1 MFDFTSLS
9 ADELLA
15 RQADLQTRADAI
27 TSELREN
34 AEGMD
39 ADALTAE
46 ADSNIAERQAIAAEL
61 EQRKAAAQAAAEERK
76 ADFEA
81 GDKTIER
88 SNDMSENRFAIDS
101 VEYRDAWVKNLIGRS
116 MSEEERAALTA
127 SAAVIPQMTVN
138 EVWDKLVKPAELLGK
153 VDVSQFPN
161 YVRFPKATTVNA
173 AAGQAIGTT
182 ITEASDVLGYVD
194 LVPNEYVKLLTVK
207 SDIENMA
214 IPAVHDWIVDNLV
227 NSIRYA
233 INKDILVGTGTNS
246 CKGITASVNASAT
259 ALTAA
264 GVTKADCLKIMA
276 ALPAVHHAGA
286 IWIMTPG
293 LFYGEVMAATQLNDY
308 VINNGFETKLF
319 GHDVVLMSEAL
330 VSSKETIFFGDPKA
344 YKVNIFKALE
354 VKQFE
359 TATTTNLQ
367 FRGDTLAD
375 GELLD
380 TTAFV
385 RFAKT

>member
-1 MFDFTSLS
+1 M
-9 ADELLA
+9 
-15 RQADLQTRADAI
+15 
-27 TSELREN
+27 
-34 AEGMD
+34 
-39 ADALTAE
+39 
-46 ADSNIAERQAIAAEL
+46 
-61 EQRKAAAQAAAEERK
+61 EEK
-76 ADFEA
+76 
-81 GDKTIER
+81 
-88 SNDMSENRFAIDS
+88 RFAIDS
-101 VEYRDAWVKNLIGRS
+101 VEYRDAWVKNLINRPLD
-116 MSEEERAALTA
+116 EEERAALTA

-207 SDIENMA
+207 SDIANMA
-214 IPAVHDWIVDNLV
+214 IPAVHDWIVNNLV
-227 NSIRYA
+227 DTIRYA

-246 CKGITASVNASAT
+246 LKGITASVNASAT

-286 IWIMTPG
+286 IWIMTPE

-308 VINNGFETKLF
+308 IINNGFETKLF

-344 YKVNIFKALE
+344 YKCNIFKALE

>member
-1 MFDFTSLS
+1 MFDFTEMTAEQLFTRSAELS
-9 ADELLA
+9 ERAAVIEQEIQQEGADVETLA
-15 RQADLQTRADAI
+15 QEADLNVEERKAI
-27 TSELREN
+27 T
-34 AEGMD
+34 
-39 ADALTAE
+39 
-46 ADSNIAERQAIAAEL
+46 AEL
-61 EQRKAAAQAAAEERK
+61 ENRKAEAKKAEEQRK

-81 GDKTIER
+81 GSTKIER
-88 SNDMSENRFAIDS
+88 SNEMNEKRFAVDS
-101 VEYRDAWVKNLIGRS
+101 VEYRDAWVKKLIGRS
-116 MSEEERAALTA
+116 LNEEERDALAA
-127 SAAVIPQMTVN
+127 SGAVIPTMTVN
-138 EVWDKLVKPAELLGK
+138 DVWDKLVKPAELLGK

-182 ITEASDVLGYVD
+182 ITEASDVIGYVD

-207 SDIENMA
+207 SDIANMA
-214 IPAVHDWIVDNLV
+214 IPAVHDWIVNNLV
-227 NSIRYA
+227 DSIRYA
-233 INKDILVGTGTNS
+233 INKDILVGTGTNAL
-246 CKGITASVNASAT
+246 KGITVSVNASAT

-276 ALPAVHHAGA
+276 ALPAQHHAGA
-286 IWIMTPG
+286 VWIMTPE

-319 GHDVVLMSEAL
+319 GHDVVLMSEAKI
-330 VSSKETIFFGDPKA
+330 SSKETIFFGDPKA
-344 YKVNIFKALE
+344 YKCNIFKALE

>member
-1 MFDFTSLS
+1 MFDFKSMTAEQLITRS
-9 ADELLA
+9 AELA
-15 RQADLQTRADAI
+15 ERAAVI
-27 TSELREN
+27 EEELRGEN
-34 AEGMD
+34 AD
-39 ADALTAE
+39 VDALAAE
-46 ADSNIAERQAIAAEL
+46 TESNIAERKAISEEL
-61 EQRKAAAQAAAEERK
+61 EARKAAAKAAEEQRK

-81 GDKTIER
+81 GSTKIER
-88 SNDMSENRFAIDS
+88 SNEMNEKRFAVDS
-101 VEYRDAWVKNLIGRS
+101 VEYRDAWVKHLINRPL
-116 MSEEERAALTA
+116 SEEERAALTA
-127 SAAVIPQMTVN
+127 SAAVIPTMTVN
-138 EVWDKLVKPAELLGK
+138 DVWDKLVKPAELLGK

-207 SDIENMA
+207 SDIANMA
-214 IPAVHDWIVDNLV
+214 IPAVHDWIVNNLV
-227 NSIRYA
+227 DSIRYA

-246 CKGITASVNASAT
+246 LKGITESVNASST

-286 IWIMTPG
+286 IWIMTPE

-344 YKVNIFKALE
+344 YKCNIFKAIE

>member
-1 MFDFTSLS
+1 MFDFTNLT

-81 GDKTIER
+81 GSTKIER